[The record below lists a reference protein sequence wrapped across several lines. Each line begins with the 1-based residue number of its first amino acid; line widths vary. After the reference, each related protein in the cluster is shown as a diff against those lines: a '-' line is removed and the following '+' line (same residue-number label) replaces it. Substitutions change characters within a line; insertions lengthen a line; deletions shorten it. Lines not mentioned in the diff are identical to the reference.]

1 MNTTVLV
8 VEDEQ
13 DTAELLK
20 RLLER
25 EGFSVLHAGD
35 GRQARTLIDTIRPP
49 SLVLLDMVIPYVS
62 GFELLRVIRRHPDWQ
77 LTPIIMLSADDYEP
91 DIQQALREGA
101 TAYVTKQKGSAG
113 LLQAVKRF
121 LPGHAAAGPD
131 RRSSGK
137 RGSSNT
143 TCISTASP
151 SGQPEKETGRVTHL
165 CTLLA
170 YVRERR
176 DLSLQMRAVIEPA
189 STVQ

>member
-20 RLLER
+20 HLLER

-49 SLVLLDMVIPYVS
+49 SLVLLDMVLPYVS

-77 LTPIIMLSADDYEP
+77 GVPVIMLSADDYEP

-113 LLQAVKRF
+113 LLQAAKRL
-121 LPGHAAAGPD
+121 LPATPPQDQIVPKAGSGEPRTRRASVHHRLRSNQRKKRAA
-131 RRSSGK
+131 
-137 RGSSNT
+137 
-143 TCISTASP
+143 
-151 SGQPEKETGRVTHL
+151 
-165 CTLLA
+165 
-170 YVRERR
+170 
-176 DLSLQMRAVIEPA
+176 
-189 STVQ
+189 

>member
-1 MNTTVLV
+1 MKTTVLV

-20 RLLER
+20 HLLER

-77 LTPIIMLSADDYEP
+77 EVSVIMLSADDYEP

-101 TAYVTKQKGSAG
+101 TAYVTKQKGSAA

-121 LPGHAAAGPD
+121 LPATPPQDQIVAQVGSAAPPTPRVSVRHRLRGNQ
-131 RRSSGK
+131 RKK
-137 RGSSNT
+137 R
-143 TCISTASP
+143 A
-151 SGQPEKETGRVTHL
+151 
-165 CTLLA
+165 A
-170 YVRERR
+170 
-176 DLSLQMRAVIEPA
+176 
-189 STVQ
+189 

>member
-13 DTAELLK
+13 DTAEVLK
-20 RLLER
+20 HLLER

-101 TAYVTKQKGSAG
+101 TAYVTKQKGSAD
-113 LLQAVKRF
+113 LLQAVKRL
-121 LPGHAAAGPD
+121 LPVTPPQDQIVAQAGSAAPPT
-131 RRSSGK
+131 RRVSVRHRLRGNQRKK
-137 RGSSNT
+137 R
-143 TCISTASP
+143 A
-151 SGQPEKETGRVTHL
+151 
-165 CTLLA
+165 A
-170 YVRERR
+170 
-176 DLSLQMRAVIEPA
+176 
-189 STVQ
+189 

>member
-20 RLLER
+20 HLLEG

-35 GRQARTLIDTIRPP
+35 GRQARTLIETIRPP
-49 SLVLLDMVIPYVS
+49 SLILLDMVIPYVS

-113 LLQAVKRF
+113 LLQAVKRL
-121 LPGHAAAGPD
+121 LPATPPQDQIVLKARSGEPRTRRASVHHRLRSTQRKKRAA
-131 RRSSGK
+131 
-137 RGSSNT
+137 
-143 TCISTASP
+143 
-151 SGQPEKETGRVTHL
+151 
-165 CTLLA
+165 
-170 YVRERR
+170 
-176 DLSLQMRAVIEPA
+176 
-189 STVQ
+189 

>member
-1 MNTTVLV
+1 MKTTVLV

-62 GFELLRVIRRHPDWQ
+62 GFELLRVIRRHSDWQ
-77 LTPIIMLSADDYEP
+77 HTPIIMLSADDYEP

-101 TAYVTKQKGSAG
+101 TAYVTKQKGSAA
-113 LLQAVKRF
+113 LLQAVQRL
-121 LPGHAAAGPD
+121 LPATPPQGQIVAQAGSAAPPTQ
-131 RRSSGK
+131 RVSVRHRL
-137 RGSSNT
+137 RGN
-143 TCISTASP
+143 
-151 SGQPEKETGRVTHL
+151 QRKK
-165 CTLLA
+165 
-170 YVRERR
+170 
-176 DLSLQMRAVIEPA
+176 PA
-189 STVQ
+189 A

>member
-20 RLLER
+20 HLLEQ

-49 SLVLLDMVIPYVS
+49 SLVVLDMVIPYVS

-113 LLQAVKRF
+113 LLQALKRL
-121 LPGHAAAGPD
+121 LPATPPQNQIVATAGSAAPRT
-131 RRSSGK
+131 RRVSVRHRLRGTQRKK
-137 RGSSNT
+137 R
-143 TCISTASP
+143 A
-151 SGQPEKETGRVTHL
+151 
-165 CTLLA
+165 A
-170 YVRERR
+170 
-176 DLSLQMRAVIEPA
+176 
-189 STVQ
+189 